1 MKAWRC
7 LLPACLLAGSLL
19 PAGTAQAMLPADAP
33 AAAVAD
39 ATSPPPAAAGVAPA
53 IPSGDGEAAAATPG
67 PAARRE
73 AAQQSF
79 LRLMDEKRYAEAATT
94 AARIVELTQ
103 LLHPE
108 PGLGLAAPLA
118 NLGTAQLH
126 SGDLDAAQAAYI
138 QAIDLI
144 ERHDGIASTR
154 LINPLT
160 GLGEA
165 RLRAGLYLSAAEA
178 YERALQVN
186 HAASG
191 FYNLEQIRILDGL
204 SEAFLGLEKFDRA
217 NVRQRS
223 QVTIHRHHA
232 PDDHGALALA
242 LQKLGRW
249 YTRTGQQQAAQAA
262 FQDARRVLRKDGGD
276 YDPRMIDTLLGEAMS
291 YESEGALPMAATV
304 LKRAL
309 DLVDAQPMM
318 DHARRAEV
326 LVALG
331 DLQIVARQPRAA
343 RQHYIDAWQALSGH
357 DESLLA
363 TRDAYFARP
372 QRIGG
377 PRLPEVVDPD
387 GKARP
392 AAAVGRLDH
401 GQGLVVAAL
410 TVTAQGRTTD
420 ARIIE
425 STPPGL
431 LDKQFLRA
439 LDGTAFR
446 PAMSDGQPVDRPDTQ
461 FRHSFRFAPADMADA
476 GQADPATRRRGGRIA
491 YPEAAFTP
499 GDDATGR

>member
-7 LLPACLLAGSLL
+7 LLPACLLA
-19 PAGTAQAMLPADAP
+19 AGATQATAPADAP
-33 AAAVAD
+33 AAATAD
-39 ATSPPPAAAGVAPA
+39 AITPPPATAAPV
-53 IPSGDGEAAAATPG
+53 IPPGDAEAVAATPG
-67 PAARRE
+67 PAAQRE

-94 AARIVELTQ
+94 AAHIVELTQ
-103 LLHPE
+103 QLHTE

-118 NLGTAQLH
+118 NLGTAQLQ
-126 SGDLDAAQAAYI
+126 SGDLDSAQATYI

-165 RLRAGLYLSAAEA
+165 RLRAGLYLSAIEA

-217 NVRQRS
+217 DARQRS
-223 QVTIHRHHA
+223 QVTIHRRHD
-232 PDDHGALALA
+232 PDDHGALAQA
-242 LQKLGRW
+242 WQKLGRW

-291 YESEGALPMAATV
+291 YESEGELPIAATV

-309 DLVDAQPMM
+309 DLVDAQPVM

-357 DESLLA
+357 GETLLA
-363 TRDAYFARP
+363 ARDAYFARP

-392 AAAVGRLDH
+392 AAALGQLEH
-401 GQGLVVAAL
+401 EQGLVVAAL
-410 TVTAQGRTTD
+410 TVTAQGRATD

-439 LDGTAFR
+439 LDGSAFR
-446 PAMSDGQPVDRPDTQ
+446 PAMIDGQPVDRPDTQ
-461 FRHSFRFAPADMADA
+461 FRHSFRFSPAGMADS
-476 GQADPATRRRGGRIA
+476 GQADPATRRKGERIA
-491 YPEAAFTP
+491 YPEATSTP
-499 GDDATGR
+499 GDDTAGR

>member
-1 MKAWRC
+1 MNAWRY
-7 LLPACLLAGSLL
+7 LLPACLLAGGLL
-19 PAGTAQAMLPADAP
+19 SAGAAQTAVPADAP
-33 AAAVAD
+33 AAAMAD
-39 ATSPPPAAAGVAPA
+39 ADSSPSAAAQTIPPGDVDAVAAP
-53 IPSGDGEAAAATPG
+53 PG
-67 PAARRE
+67 PAAQRE
-73 AAQQSF
+73 AAQQTF
-79 LRLMDEKRYAEAATT
+79 LRLMDEKRYAEAVTT
-94 AARIVELTQ
+94 AAHVVELTQ
-103 LLHPE
+103 LLHTE

-118 NLGTAQLH
+118 NLGTAQLR
-126 SGDLDAAQAAYI
+126 SGDLDSAQAAYT

-165 RLRAGLYLSAAEA
+165 RLRAGLYLPAAEA

-191 FYNLEQIRILDGL
+191 FYNLEQILILDGL

-223 QVTIHRHHA
+223 QITIHRRHA
-232 PDDHGALALA
+232 PDDHEALAQA

-249 YTRTGQQQAAQAA
+249 YTRTGQQQAAQTA
-262 FQDARRVLRKDGGD
+262 FQDARRALRKQGGA

-291 YESEGALPMAATV
+291 YESEGELPMAATV

-309 DLVDAQPMM
+309 DLVDAQPVM

-363 TRDAYFARP
+363 TRDTYFARP

-377 PRLPEVVDPD
+377 PRLPEVVDSG

-392 AAAVGRLDH
+392 AAALGQLEH
-401 GQGLVVAAL
+401 EQGLVVAAL
-410 TVTAQGRTTD
+410 TVTTQGRVTD

-425 STPPGL
+425 STPSGL

-439 LDGTAFR
+439 LDGSAFR
-446 PAMSDGQPVDRPDTQ
+446 PAMIDGQPVDQPDTQ
-461 FRHSFRFAPADMADA
+461 FRHSFRFSPADMADA
-476 GQADPATRRRGGRIA
+476 GQADPATRRKGGRIA

-499 GDDATGR
+499 DDDATGR